1 MNGQTTQ
8 YKPGDIANGHVLT
21 EAGQWL
27 PVAGPTAPAEPKAK
41 KPIYK
46 RWWAIALAAIIV
58 IGGISSATG
67 GSDEPTKAKDDT
79 VAAAVEHPKDEA
91 PAEGKAEAVPEP
103 KPESEPE
110 MTASQE
116 NAIKSAESYL
126 DMSGFSRQGLIDQLS
141 SQYGDDYPRA
151 DAIFA
156 VNHLDVDWNAEAVES
171 AESYLDMSGFSR
183 QGLIDQLSSQYG
195 DQYTVAQATY
205 AANKVGL

>member
-8 YKPGDIANGHVLT
+8 YKPGDIANGNVLT
-21 EAGQWL
+21 ESGQWL

-58 IGGISSATG
+58 LGGISSATG
-67 GSDEPTKAKDDT
+67 GGDEPTKAKDDT
-79 VAAAVEHPKDEA
+79 VAAAVEHLKDAA
-91 PAEGKAEAVPEP
+91 PAEKKAEAVPEP
-103 KPESEPE
+103 KPE

-126 DMSGFSRQGLIDQLS
+126 DF
-141 SQYGDDYPRA
+141 
-151 DAIFA
+151 
-156 VNHLDVDWNAEAVES
+156 
-171 AESYLDMSGFSR
+171 SGFSR

>member
-1 MNGQTTQ
+1 
-8 YKPGDIANGHVLT
+8 
-21 EAGQWL
+21 
-27 PVAGPTAPAEPKAK
+27 
-41 KPIYK
+41 
-46 RWWAIALAAIIV
+46 
-58 IGGISSATG
+58 
-67 GSDEPTKAKDDT
+67 
-79 VAAAVEHPKDEA
+79 
-91 PAEGKAEAVPEP
+91 
-103 KPESEPE
+103 